1 MVMSPY
7 KQAKEMY
14 LKAGLSLKDFN
25 NDIHLYAQSG
35 YLYASP
41 DCFAL
46 ARPVSTEWREDVI
59 KLIELENTL
68 SDNDLTKSLNC
79 WYIAH
84 VIGELSSLLNHIPYD
99 LPFIAMERRGKFK
112 VYDYNKI
119 KQTN

>member
-1 MVMSPY
+1 MSPY
-7 KQAKEMY
+7 KEAEQMY
-14 LKAGLSLKDFN
+14 LKAGLSLEEFN
-25 NDIHLYAQSG
+25 NDIHLYAQVG
-35 YLYASP
+35 YLYSSP

-46 ARPVSTEWREDVI
+46 ARPVSTGWHEDVI
-59 KLIELENTL
+59 KWAELENTL
-68 SDNDLTKSLNC
+68 SDNDLTLELNC

-84 VIGELSSLLNHIPYD
+84 VVGELSSLLNYIPYD